1 MPSASRGADR
11 GSAETARQD
20 YDRAV
25 ADQGA
30 QQRHFSDSDL
40 PSLSMEALEI
50 YNRTKE
56 KFGDRIL
63 EIVDKKLDPWMVVD
77 PAALVEVCQYLK
89 NDPATAFDCLSNESG
104 VDYKDRIE
112 VVYHLF
118 SYQHRHQVVLK
129 VKLPRENP
137 VVTTLENVWKSA
149 NWMEREIY
157 DLLGV
162 NFEGHSDMRRILMP
176 EDWIG
181 YPLRKDFVE
190 PAEYHGI
197 STVRES
203 PIVRLDTKKK

>member
-1 MPSASRGADR
+1 M
-11 GSAETARQD
+11 E
-20 YDRAV
+20 
-25 ADQGA
+25 
-30 QQRHFSDSDL
+30 
-40 PSLSMEALEI
+40 SLQILE
-50 YNRTKE
+50 RVKQ
-56 KFGDRIL
+56 KFGDRVL
-63 EIVDKKLDPWMVVD
+63 ELSDKKPDPFVVLDPK
-77 PAALVEVCQYLK
+77 AIVEVGRFMK
-89 NDPATAFDCLSNESG
+89 EDPELAMDCLSNESG

-118 SYQHRHQVVLK
+118 SYKHRHTAVLK

-137 VVTTLENVWKSA
+137 AVATVESIWKSA
-149 NWMEREIY
+149 NWMEREIF

-181 YPLRKDFVE
+181 HPLRKDFVE

-203 PIVRLDTKKK
+203 PIIRLDTKKK